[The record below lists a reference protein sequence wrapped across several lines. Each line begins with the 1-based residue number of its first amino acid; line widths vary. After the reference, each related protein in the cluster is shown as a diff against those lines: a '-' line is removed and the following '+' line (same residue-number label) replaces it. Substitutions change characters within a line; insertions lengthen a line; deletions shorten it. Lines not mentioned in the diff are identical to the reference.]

1 MKKIFICIIALF
13 ATILLIISP
22 EKSVGY
28 ALDSL
33 GICYEVIIPSLFP
46 FFVCSSLLVYSGFC
60 DSLSKSMRFVMKPL
74 FNINGAGAA
83 AFVLGLV
90 SGYPLG
96 ALTACQLYEGS
107 YLSKSEA
114 ERLLA
119 FCNNSGP
126 LFILGAVG
134 AAMYHSV
141 TFGVILYCSHILA
154 AFTVGIIM
162 RFYKRDSYTPPHAPI
177 ATVQKSVGE
186 IFRISLSNSVNSI
199 LTVCGAVIFVSV
211 ISKLFLEF
219 VPATGIMHSV
229 ILGGFEFVS
238 GMSELSGLDISLFS
252 KLLLSS
258 WIVGFA
264 GLSVHL
270 QVMAVVSHSGL
281 SLVPY
286 ITGKVMHGI
295 ISAFYSFLLWKIC
308 MPARSVFAPASRSL
322 SVFTSSLYT
331 LISVGAIVAVCIM
344 LSVFLYHKNTKA
356 QIPG

>member
-1 MKKIFICIIALF
+1 MKKIFICFSAFL
-13 ATILLIISP
+13 ATLLLIISP
-22 EKSVGY
+22 EKSVNY
-28 ALDSL
+28 ALESL

-60 DSLSKSMRFVMKPL
+60 DGLSKSMRFMMKPL

-119 FCNNSGP
+119 SCNNSGP

-162 RFYKRDSYTPPHAPI
+162 RFYKKDSYVPPHTPI
-177 ATVQKSVGE
+177 STVQKSIGE
-186 IFRISLSNSVNSI
+186 IFRISLANSINSI

-219 VPATGIMHSV
+219 IPVTGVMHSV
-229 ILGGFEFVS
+229 ILGGFEFVN
-238 GMSELSGLDISLFS
+238 GMSELSGLDISLLS
-252 KLLLSS
+252 KLILSS

-281 SLVPY
+281 SLIPY

-295 ISAFYSFLLWKIC
+295 ISALYSFLLWKIC
-308 MPARSVFAPASRSL
+308 MPAKSAFAPNSL
-322 SVFTSSLYT
+322 SLSFFTSSLYT
-331 LISVGAIVAVCIM
+331 LISVGSVIAVCVI
-344 LSVFLYHKNTKA
+344 LSILLYYKSKRA